1 MTKPGYMSASSIL
14 GTRRKII
21 YVDDMNYS
29 LISFKKALSKYYE
42 VYLSDSCEKMYKIM
56 EKVIPD
62 LILLDVNMPD
72 IDGYSTIKNL
82 KTDQRYSNIPVIFL
96 TCNSDKDSV
105 VKGLSLGA
113 VDYVIKPFNTEK
125 LVESIENIFNPKTNE
140 EKKPVVKNENNP
152 SILVV
157 DDMTSMLRTI
167 HHSLPDKYKV
177 FLLSKSE
184 VVIDFLQNNK
194 PDIILLDYIMPGIS
208 GLELIPK
215 IKALPGYDKTP
226 IIMISSEGTFRNVN
240 DAIALGAADFI
251 VKPFDPKELI
261 YKIEKQIRMMKLQ
274 RESEENEFLLN

>member
-1 MTKPGYMSASSIL
+1 MTKPGYMAASAIL

-29 LISFKKALSKYYE
+29 LISLKKALSKYYE
-42 VYLSDSCEKMYKIM
+42 VYLSDSSDKMYKIM
-56 EKVIPD
+56 EKITPD

-72 IDGYSTIKNL
+72 VDGYSTIKNL
-82 KTDQRYSNIPVIFL
+82 RTDQRYANIPVIFL

-125 LVESIENIFNPKTNE
+125 LVESIESIFNPKTSA
-140 EKKPVVKNENNP
+140 EKKPTVKNDNNP
-152 SILVV
+152 TILVV

-184 VVIDFLQNNK
+184 VVIDFLLNNK
-194 PDIILLDYIMPGIS
+194 TDIILLDYIMPGIS
-208 GLELIPK
+208 GFELIPK
-215 IKALPGYDKTP
+215 IKELPGYDKTP

-251 VKPFDPKELI
+251 VKPFDSKELI

-274 RESEENEFLLN
+274 RESEENEYLLN